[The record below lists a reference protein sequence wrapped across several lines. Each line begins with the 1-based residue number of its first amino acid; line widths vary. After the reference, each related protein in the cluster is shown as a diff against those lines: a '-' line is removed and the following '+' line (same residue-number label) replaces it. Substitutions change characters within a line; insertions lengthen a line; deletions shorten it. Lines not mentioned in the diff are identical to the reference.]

1 MGYDSITH
9 IPKFWTIYM
18 ENQLILERES
28 YKIVIISILLAIAV
42 FLTYYF
48 HFVLGSGTIF
58 THIFYFPI
66 ILAAIWWRTKGLIIP
81 IFLSILLIV
90 SYFLAPNLNY
100 PLSDDLFRVFI
111 FMTVGIVVAILSE
124 EIHQKDIKLHESQE
138 KFRSVADSAVDGI
151 ITTDTDGNIVLFN
164 PSLKNIFGYEIDEI
178 KGKHVS
184 MLMPNRYRKGFM
196 DKLEKFKSTGNHEL
210 AGKTFE
216 SIGLKKNGK
225 EFPFEISIAT
235 WGSIGDIF
243 TTSIIRDV
251 TERKIIEADLQK
263 SLEEKEL
270 LLKEIH
276 HRVKNNLMI
285 ISSLL
290 NLQSRYIKDEESK
303 NIFKESQNRAR
314 SMALIHERL
323 YQSTDLKRIDF
334 GDYIH
339 TLSNDLYRTYV
350 IDTSLITLNIDVDD
364 IILDINTSI
373 PLGLIVNELVTNS
386 LKHAFPHG
394 ESGEINIKFHSQND
408 KYILEVKD
416 DGIGFPKDINY
427 KKTDSLGLRLVTSLT
442 EQIEGEIEFN
452 KTSGTSFK
460 IIFKE
465 EKFDN

>member
-1 MGYDSITH
+1 MGN
-9 IPKFWTIYM
+9 K
-18 ENQLILERES
+18 LISEKES
-28 YKIVIISILLAIAV
+28 YKIVIILILLAIAV

-58 THIFYFPI
+58 THFFYFPI
-66 ILAAIWWRTKGLIIP
+66 ILAAIWWKRKGLVIP
-81 IFLSILLIV
+81 IFLSSLLIL
-90 SYFLAPNLNY
+90 SYILAPKLTY
-100 PLSDDLFRVFI
+100 PLYEDLSRVI
-111 FMTVGIVVAILSE
+111 VFMAIGIVVAVLSE
-124 EIHQKDIKLHESQE
+124 DIAQKDIKLRESQE

-151 ITTDTDGNIVLFN
+151 ITTDTDGKIVLFN
-164 PSLKNIFGYEIDEI
+164 PNLKNIFGYSIDEI
-178 KGKHVS
+178 KGKHVT
-184 MLMPNRYRKGFM
+184 MLMPDRYKQKFI
-196 DKLEKFKSTGNHEL
+196 DKLERFKLTGNHEL

-216 SIGLKKNGK
+216 SLGLRKDGT

-235 WGSIGDIF
+235 WGSKGSMF

-251 TERKIIEADLQK
+251 TERKKTEKMLQN
-263 SLEEKEL
+263 SLDEKEM

-334 GDYIH
+334 GEYIR
-339 TLSNDLYRTYV
+339 TLTNDLYNTYV
-350 IDTSLITLNIDVDD
+350 MDISLIILNIDVDD
-364 IILDINTSI
+364 VRLDINTSI

-386 LKHAFPHG
+386 LKHAFPQG
-394 ESGEINIKFHSQND
+394 KSGEINIEFHTQDD

-416 DGIGFPKDINY
+416 NGIGFPKGLDY
-427 KKTDSLGLRLVTSLT
+427 KNTDSLGLRIVTSLT
-442 EQIEGEIEFN
+442 EQIDGEIKFTN
-452 KTSGTSFK
+452 TSGTSFK

-465 EKFDN
+465 EKFDKN